1 MKNKGGNQSGFTL
14 VELLVSILLLSF
26 TLIMLIGYVLGLQR
40 AFLNDVVRTRINSN
54 LRTALD
60 IMAMNIRQAG
70 ENLGAT
76 FPAVELSTDN
86 DNVGQKITL
95 RRNRIAEV
103 LTLCENAT
111 AGATTVYISTTTTPS
126 PACVYSNVTSLYNSF
141 RSERVA
147 NDNLI
152 KLWIYNSTTRVGQYI
167 DYTEEGTSSGKY
179 FLTVEALPAAFTAG
193 TTYLYYI
200 EEYEFSLDEA
210 TDTLNL
216 TRNSDSETLEPVA
229 FSVSDMNI
237 SVLLQNSSSVTSLPP
252 AGANTWKD
260 MSYVTVTLTGS
271 EVRKSQTYS
280 TTISGNYYPRNVL
293 SR

>member
-1 MKNKGGNQSGFTL
+1 M
-14 VELLVSILLLSF
+14 
-26 TLIMLIGYVLGLQR
+26 
-40 AFLNDVVRTRINSN
+40 
-54 LRTALD
+54 
-60 IMAMNIRQAG
+60 
-70 ENLGAT
+70 
-76 FPAVELSTDN
+76 
-86 DNVGQKITL
+86 
-95 RRNRIAEV
+95 
-103 LTLCENAT
+103 
-111 AGATTVYISTTTTPS
+111 
-126 PACVYSNVTSLYNSF
+126 YSNVTSLYNSF